1 MDSLPLSDL
10 ESPMIQLGQ
19 NYRTYPSMQKSLLD
33 GAILGGEKKYVL
45 TFVNL
50 LHSFITLT

>member
-1 MDSLPLSDL
+1 
-10 ESPMIQLGQ
+10 MIQLGQ
-19 NYRTYPSMQKSLLD
+19 NYRTFPSMQKSLLD
-33 GAILGGEKKYVL
+33 GAILGGGKNYVL